1 MAYDTSEAVAKFLS
15 GFQMEIT
22 HRGKGTFTPDH
33 VKYSLTIA
41 NGGKDFSTT
50 FESNPHVHG
59 EPTITQVF
67 GALASD
73 AMVVRDYG
81 MDEFVDEFCDGMKPS
96 AAIRAYNSCKETYD
110 WMRDGL
116 YLSNGDIASLS
127 EVISENEDEVNTL
140 VEKAAS
146 ERAARYAYDHPKLP
160 KGFVTIEQL
169 KGDSMEPKPKERI
182 VFDEDSYYGDE
193 GEEMAIN
200 DLMERDG
207 LTEDEVREDFTD
219 DEIFNHQMEMKD
231 FDYEEEMRALA
242 AFFNGEKSDMSDFV
256 NPYGGNHILVSGSVG
271 RWNGTSTGIAVYKDF
286 DAATDCS
293 PSRFGQGNFFA
304 DCEIQKVWDENGTLY
319 LAGAHHDGRVSVEMR
334 QLTDEGE
341 RLWGQLDYEDY
352 LPLEGLTAMGKHYEL
367 GDENQFIHDLY
378 NSPELCAAPRY
389 VEQSFGCPS
398 EEYEKE
404 EGTLPHDFT
413 TGKWRV
419 HLIYPGER
427 YGLDGCLTYE
437 LNAYSGAPAA
447 AHRASYP
454 LVEFYDTSQDA
465 ARFPGGQFVSRY
477 YMTDLLE
484 DNSIAVSL
492 DTMLKNGNQF
502 SLDGGIPAWTVEG
515 DDLAKVNDF
524 LKKSCMEFCGSLPG
538 DEKDE
543 DSYSLTGEAKDA
555 TASRNGLSRNQM
567 GIEEKAAEC
576 KEAAT
581 ALANDNAL

>member
-1 MAYDTSEAVAKFLS
+1 
-15 GFQMEIT
+15 
-22 HRGKGTFTPDH
+22 
-33 VKYSLTIA
+33 
-41 NGGKDFSTT
+41 
-50 FESNPHVHG
+50 
-59 EPTITQVF
+59 
-67 GALASD
+67 
-73 AMVVRDYG
+73 
-81 MDEFVDEFCDGMKPS
+81 
-96 AAIRAYNSCKETYD
+96 
-110 WMRDGL
+110 
-116 YLSNGDIASLS
+116 
-127 EVISENEDEVNTL
+127 
-140 VEKAAS
+140 
-146 ERAARYAYDHPKLP
+146 
-160 KGFVTIEQL
+160 
-169 KGDSMEPKPKERI
+169 MEPKPKERI

-193 GEEMAIN
+193 GAEWAVN
-200 DLMERDG
+200 DLMERKG
-207 LTEDEVREDFTD
+207 LTEDEVRESFTD
-219 DEIFNHQMEMKD
+219 DEVFQHAMKLRD
-231 FDYEEEMRALA
+231 FDYEEEMRALT
-242 AFFNGEKSDMSDFV
+242 AFFDGKKSDMSDFI
-256 NPYGGNHILVSGSVG
+256 NPYGGNHIFVAGSVE
-271 RWNGTSTGIAVYKDF
+271 RWDDTIPVITVYKDF

-293 PSRFGQGNFFA
+293 PSRFG
-304 DCEIQKVWDENGTLY
+304 NGTLY

-352 LPLEGLTAMGKHYEL
+352 LPIEGLTAMGKHYEL
-367 GDENQFIHDLY
+367 GDEKQFIHDLY

-389 VEQSFGCPS
+389 MEQSFGCPS

-404 EGTLPHDFT
+404 EGALPHDFT

-447 AHRASYP
+447 VHRASYP

-538 DEKDE
+538 DDRGE
-543 DSYSLTGEAKDA
+543 DGYSLSGEARDA
-555 TASRNGLSRNQM
+555 ATSRNGLNENRKSVAEMIQECFDS
-567 GIEEKAAEC
+567 IENNGDAI
-576 KEAAT
+576 
-581 ALANDNAL
+581 

>member
-1 MAYDTSEAVAKFLS
+1 
-15 GFQMEIT
+15 
-22 HRGKGTFTPDH
+22 
-33 VKYSLTIA
+33 
-41 NGGKDFSTT
+41 
-50 FESNPHVHG
+50 
-59 EPTITQVF
+59 
-67 GALASD
+67 
-73 AMVVRDYG
+73 
-81 MDEFVDEFCDGMKPS
+81 
-96 AAIRAYNSCKETYD
+96 
-110 WMRDGL
+110 
-116 YLSNGDIASLS
+116 
-127 EVISENEDEVNTL
+127 
-140 VEKAAS
+140 
-146 ERAARYAYDHPKLP
+146 
-160 KGFVTIEQL
+160 
-169 KGDSMEPKPKERI
+169 MEPKLKERI

-200 DLMERDG
+200 DLMERGG

-219 DEIFNHQMEMKD
+219 DEIFNHQMEMKA

-293 PSRFGQGNFFA
+293 PSRFGQGNVFA

-389 VEQSFGCPS
+389 MEQSFGCPS

-419 HLIYPGER
+419 HLVYPGESR
-427 YGLDGCLTYE
+427 ADGIPRGSKKGNPPCADTM
-437 LNAYSGAPAA
+437 
-447 AHRASYP
+447 
-454 LVEFYDTSQDA
+454 VEFYDTEDN
-465 ARFPGGQFVSRY
+465 GQFVASFH
-477 YMTDLLE
+477 MNTLLGYPW
-484 DNSIAVSL
+484 
-492 DTMLKNGNQF
+492 NGMVGAD
-502 SLDGGIPAWTVEG
+502 LDGLEAYGFAYPLSTQAATDWLEG
-515 DDLAKVNDF
+515 DDLAKVNAF
-524 LKKSCMEFCGSLPG
+524 LKETCKEVFGILPG
-538 DEKDE
+538 ADDGG
-543 DSYSLTGEAKDA
+543 YSLSGEAKEA
-555 TASRNGLSRNQM
+555 ALSRFALPENR
-567 GIEEKAAEC
+567 KAALDVIRKLNESRDS
-576 KEAAT
+576 
-581 ALANDNAL
+581 NDNAL

>member
-1 MAYDTSEAVAKFLS
+1 
-15 GFQMEIT
+15 
-22 HRGKGTFTPDH
+22 
-33 VKYSLTIA
+33 
-41 NGGKDFSTT
+41 
-50 FESNPHVHG
+50 
-59 EPTITQVF
+59 
-67 GALASD
+67 
-73 AMVVRDYG
+73 
-81 MDEFVDEFCDGMKPS
+81 
-96 AAIRAYNSCKETYD
+96 
-110 WMRDGL
+110 
-116 YLSNGDIASLS
+116 
-127 EVISENEDEVNTL
+127 
-140 VEKAAS
+140 
-146 ERAARYAYDHPKLP
+146 
-160 KGFVTIEQL
+160 
-169 KGDSMEPKPKERI
+169 MEPKPKERI
-182 VFDEDSYYGDE
+182 VFDEDLYYGDE

-207 LTEDEVREDFTD
+207 LTEGEVREDFTD

-271 RWNGTSTGIAVYKDF
+271 RWNGTSTGIAAYKDF

-293 PSRFGQGNFFA
+293 PSRFGQGNVFA

-477 YMTDLLE
+477 YMNTLLGYPW
-484 DNSIAVSL
+484 
-492 DTMLKNGNQF
+492 NGMVGAD
-502 SLDGGIPAWTVEG
+502 LDGLEAYGFAYPLSTQAATDWLEG
-515 DDLAKVNDF
+515 DDLAKVNAF
-524 LKKSCMEFCGSLPG
+524 LKETCKEAFGILPG
-538 DEKDE
+538 ADDGG
-543 DSYSLTGEAKDA
+543 YSLSGEAKEA
-555 TASRNGLSRNQM
+555 ALSRFALPENR
-567 GIEEKAAEC
+567 KAALNVIRKLNESRDS
-576 KEAAT
+576 
-581 ALANDNAL
+581 NDNAL